1 MDGEVVKK
9 KVTVHGIDA
18 HPTQCAIVISY
29 LQEITTRNDRGVL
42 QTHTKP
48 GNKSISVRGLNSH
61 VDLNALANE
70 IISSSK
76 LLHASKQEII
86 VSILVHLQRRTLQ
99 EEEFGFEEDERAA
112 MGQVSRFE
120 EELMMEE
127 QEGQRMAMLQ
137 AQVHFTHVNIYFQLL
152 ITTFADAG
160 RRERP

>member
-1 MDGEVVKK
+1 MEGEVVKK

-29 LQEITTRNDRGVL
+29 MQEITTRNERGVT
-42 QTHTKP
+42 QTQSKP

-61 VDLNALANE
+61 VDLNAMAHE

-76 LLHASKQEII
+76 LLHASKQDII
-86 VSILVHLQRRTLQ
+86 VQILVHLQRRILQ
-99 EEEFGFEEDERAA
+99 EEEFGFEDDERAA

-120 EELMMEE
+120 EELMLED

-137 AQVHFTHVNIYFQLL
+137 AQVSSITSAHFSAQV
-152 ITTFADAG
+152 
-160 RRERP
+160 

>member
-1 MDGEVVKK
+1 MEGEVLKK

-29 LQEITTRNDRGVL
+29 VQEVTTRNDRGVT
-42 QTHTKP
+42 QTHAKP
-48 GNKSISVRGLNSH
+48 GSKSISVRGLSSH
-61 VDLNALANE
+61 VDLSALANE

-86 VSILVHLQRRTLQ
+86 ISILVQLHRRTLQ
-99 EEEFGFEEDERAA
+99 EEEFGFEEEERAA

-127 QEGQRMAMLQ
+127 QEGQRMAVLQ
-137 AQVHFTHVNIYFQLL
+137 AQVRFT
-152 ITTFADAG
+152 
-160 RRERP
+160 

>member
-1 MDGEVVKK
+1 MEGEVVKK

-18 HPTQCAIVISY
+18 HPSQCAIVISY
-29 LQEITTRNDRGVL
+29 VQEITTRNDRGVT
-42 QTHTKP
+42 QTHSKP

-76 LLHASKQEII
+76 LLHASKHEII
-86 VSILVHLQRRTLQ
+86 VSILAHLHRRTLQ

-137 AQVHFTHVNIYFQLL
+137 AQVHFSRLDRELRVTSVS
-152 ITTFADAG
+152 DAG
-160 RRERP
+160 R

>member
-1 MDGEVVKK
+1 MEGEVVKK

-29 LQEITTRNDRGVL
+29 VQDITTRNDRGVT
-42 QTHTKP
+42 QTHSKP

-61 VDLNALANE
+61 VDLHALANE
-70 IISSSK
+70 IIGSSK
-76 LLHASKQEII
+76 LLHASKQEI
-86 VSILVHLQRRTLQ
+86 VVAILAHLHRRTMQ
-99 EEEFGFEEDERAA
+99 EEEFGFEDDERAA

-137 AQVHFTHVNIYFQLL
+137 AQVCFAQFGGL
-152 ITTFADAG
+152 TFKVTAVADAG
-160 RRERP
+160 R